1 MVDIIKFFYDQ
12 QGCVMSFVFLGY
24 LLQEVNFNVNGCFL
38 FMSSMVKNLF
48 WEISDQVD
56 LSIIIF
62 SGRNIL
68 IVRFSFLRK
77 FDFYMINIIFLMVVI
92 VFLYIIVFF
101 FFGGFWGVDWI
112 FLMIIIFFIIVYQII
127 VSDSLLNLM
136 FLSFVFI
143 LYKFFVDFF
152 ISIIVYIF
160 VVVSFFFYL

>member
-56 LSIIIF
+56 LSLISF

-101 FFGGFWGVDWI
+101 FLVDFGEWI
-112 FLMIIIFFIIVYQII
+112 GFLMIIIFFIIVYQII